1 MVLRCGQCPRDTMCL
16 CLIDDVDQKECIG
29 FRFFL
34 NYILCAC
41 VANHLN
47 CILKHYETSFLISIH
62 RSNAK
67 KKKKNIYKSV
77 SKENLQ

>member
-1 MVLRCGQCPRDTMCL
+1 MVVICIKVCVCMVLRCGQCPRDTMCL

-41 VANHLN
+41 V
-47 CILKHYETSFLISIH
+47 C
-62 RSNAK
+62 
-67 KKKKNIYKSV
+67 V
-77 SKENLQ
+77 SLTT